1 MGFFD
6 WLFGRKKKSKP
17 TKASAPAAH
26 VAEPVAEEEEE
37 DEDSA
42 EATTFISRRLSPI
55 AQREIKSLR
64 DMLAQGV
71 QEYEW
76 RGDACSS
83 CKKFLTSGP
92 FRVGDGLTGQ
102 GPVPG
107 REGCA
112 GEKCDCE
119 LVQASS

>member
-1 MGFFD
+1 MGFLD
-6 WLFGRKKKSKP
+6 WLFGRKKK
-17 TKASAPAAH
+17 APKSQGAAPN
-26 VAEPVAEEEEE
+26 AAAQSLPDDDEE

-55 AQREIKSLR
+55 AQREIKNLR
-64 DMLAQGV
+64 DLLASGV
-71 QEYEW
+71 QSYEW
-76 RGDACSS
+76 RGDACNS

-119 LVQASS
+119 LVAAD